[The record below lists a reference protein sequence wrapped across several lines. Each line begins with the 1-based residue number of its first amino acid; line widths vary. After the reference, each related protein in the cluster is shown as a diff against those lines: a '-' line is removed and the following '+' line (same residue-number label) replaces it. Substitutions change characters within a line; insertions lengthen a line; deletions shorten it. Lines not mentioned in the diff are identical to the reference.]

1 MRRLVSL
8 PAFALCCVAMP
19 MQTVAIDGAGWRLLK
34 TALDAALNFVYPPV
48 CQLCGVER
56 AGAGEGYVGGKC
68 WRGVRFVTA
77 PFCDRCGLPYDG
89 DMNHPFHCENCA
101 EDDFGFRFA
110 RSAVTANPMMLDII
124 HRYKYHHALWFEP
137 FLADLLA
144 RQAKP
149 ALAKEQWDL
158 IAPVPLH
165 PLKMRQREFNQAE
178 RLARCLGRAL
188 DLPVNA
194 RIVRRVQFTET
205 QTRLSRPQRAANVS
219 EAFAPRAGQELH
231 GERVILVDDVMTT
244 GATTSA
250 CARALRRAGAGDVCV
265 WTVARG
271 T

>member
-1 MRRLVSL
+1 M
-8 PAFALCCVAMP
+8 AMP
-19 MQTVAIDGAGWRLLK
+19 MQTVAYDGVGWAWLK

-48 CQLCGVER
+48 CQLCGLER

-68 WRGVRFVTA
+68 WRGVRFVTP
-77 PFCDRCGLPYDG
+77 PFCDRCGLPYEG
-89 DMNHPFHCENCA
+89 DMTQPFVCENCA
-101 EDDFGFRFA
+101 DLEFGFRFA

-137 FLADLLA
+137 FLADLLE

-149 ALAKEQWDL
+149 ALAAEKWDL
-158 IAPVPLH
+158 IVPVPLH

-178 RLARCLGRAL
+178 RLARCLGRLL

-194 RIVRRVQFTET
+194 RVVRRVQFTET
-205 QTRLSRPQRAANVS
+205 QTRLSRPERAANVS
-219 EAFAPRAGQELH
+219 AAFAPRPGKELH
-231 GERVILVDDVMTT
+231 GQKVILVDDVMTT

-250 CARALRRAGAGDVCV
+250 CARALRQAGAGDVCV